1 MRKYKKLYMDAKVLL
16 RESIDTARD
25 FMKENEDL
33 KSKLKMEICKYQRQV
48 THSENLQ
55 GELSAAKEMNT
66 ENLRLLDSYMQN
78 NSRQAQ
84 DIIELEAVAIALYD
98 VLWHMV
104 YSVEDEIK
112 DKDVVNLNAYKTI
125 VALFEAE
132 GKRNE
137 NKGL

>member
-1 MRKYKKLYMDAKVLL
+1 MTYFMAYWKATHLVDDAVALLDKYETNNK
-16 RESIDTARD
+16 I
-25 FMKENEDL
+25 L
-33 KSKLKMEICKYQRQV
+33 KSNLDGALKKNE
-48 THSENLQ
+48 
-55 GELSAAKEMNT
+55 ELNAQLNAAKDMNT

-132 GKRNE
+132 GE
-137 NKGL
+137 D

>member
-1 MRKYKKLYMDAKVLL
+1 MNKYKKLWLEATALKDKFFALSWRNELAANDAIKIAKEAIGV
-16 RESIDTARD
+16 A
-25 FMKENEDL
+25 KENKAQL
-33 KSKLKMEICKYQRQV
+33 
-48 THSENLQ
+48 N
-55 GELSAAKEMNT
+55 AATEMNT

-132 GKRNE
+132 GE
-137 NKGL
+137 D

>member
-1 MRKYKKLYMDAKVLL
+1 MDAKVLL

-25 FMKENEDL
+25 FMKENEEL
-33 KSKLKMEICKYQRQV
+33 KRNLKMEICKYQRQV

-84 DIIELEAVAIALYD
+84 DIIELESVAIALYD
-98 VLWHMV
+98 VLWHQV
-104 YSVEDEIK
+104 HSVEHELK

-132 GKRNE
+132 GE
-137 NKGL
+137 D

>member
-1 MRKYKKLYMDAKVLL
+1 MTYRKAYCKATRLVDQAIEIIHRQNEQISEMHGKL
-16 RESIDTARD
+16 
-25 FMKENEDL
+25 N
-33 KSKLKMEICKYQRQV
+33 MEFCKYQKQV
-48 THSENLQ
+48 SHSEELQ
-55 GELSAAKEMNT
+55 TQLNAAKEMNT

-112 DKDVVNLNAYKTI
+112 DKNVTNLNAYKTI

-132 GKRNE
+132 GE
-137 NKGL
+137 D

>member
-25 FMKENEDL
+25 FMKENEEL
-33 KSKLKMEICKYQRQV
+33 KRNLKMEICKYQRQV

-55 GELSAAKEMNT
+55 GELSAAKDMST

-132 GKRNE
+132 GE
-137 NKGL
+137 D

>member
-55 GELSAAKEMNT
+55 GELSAATEMNT
-66 ENLRLLDSYMQN
+66 ENLRLLDSYMQTN
-78 NSRQAQ
+78 ARQAQ
-84 DIIELEAVAIALYD
+84 DIIELESVAIALYD

-112 DKDVVNLNAYKTI
+112 DKNVTNLNAYKTI

-132 GKRNE
+132 GE
-137 NKGL
+137 D

>member
-25 FMKENEDL
+25 FMKENEEL
-33 KSKLKMEICKYQRQV
+33 KRKLKMEICKYQRQV

-112 DKDVVNLNAYKTI
+112 DKNVTNLNAYKTI

-132 GKRNE
+132 GE
-137 NKGL
+137 D

>member
-25 FMKENEDL
+25 FMKENEEL
-33 KSKLKMEICKYQRQV
+33 KRNLKMEICKYQRQV

-66 ENLRLLDSYMQN
+66 DNLRLLDSYMQTN
-78 NSRQAQ
+78 ARQAQ

-112 DKDVVNLNAYKTI
+112 DKHVVNLNAYKTI

-132 GKRNE
+132 GE
-137 NKGL
+137 EE